1 MGYVFSL
8 SFEFLSHWLY
18 FLFPAHSPS
27 LWLFHDDYTS
37 LSSWICL
44 SILYSDHLW
53 FLPEYPNIWESFW
66 VWISGFLFQPT
77 SIHKGLFPSV
87 FLMLICNCVILFL
100 DISGSLRTLSS
111 RMCFVYISKKGKCP
125 FRFTPSQG
133 LWMTA
138 SDLME
143 SHIQLPGNPTTE
155 TDLCKPQP
163 TSWFSASPRKL
174 LAVDHCGPFVVT
186 SCLQCPN
193 HSDST
198 PAL

>member
-8 SFEFLSHWLY
+8 SFEFLSQWLY

-27 LWLFHDDYTS
+27 LRLFHDAYAS

-111 RMCFVYISKKGKCP
+111 RMCFVYISKKDKCP
-125 FRFTPSQG
+125 IRFMAFQIHSLSRALADSKWLDG
-133 LWMTA
+133 I
-138 SDLME
+138 
-143 SHIQLPGNPTTE
+143 SH
-155 TDLCKPQP
+155 
-163 TSWFSASPRKL
+163 SAPW
-174 LAVDHCGPFVVT
+174 
-186 SCLQCPN
+186 
-193 HSDST
+193 
-198 PAL
+198 